1 MLSHVQK
8 KASSMAA
15 VLAVSTVLL
24 AGCDHR
30 LEQAQ
35 ARQEVVNQNDKAS
48 EQALSL
54 SQAASA
60 APYAQPERSRADLD
74 QGLNHR
80 GADIAGRYT
89 GVMRCQQ
96 GNATCSD
103 GNIDITLTLFADGSG
118 MRTLMQQGL
127 VNSMLERE
135 TAFWQFAKDG
145 KHILVYLPDEVL
157 RFNLDKSHRLT
168 LLDVGHMQQ
177 KEDSFGVVFSMNE
190 PDSKRHVYTLTRQS
204 TA

>member
-1 MLSHVQK
+1 
-8 KASSMAA
+8 
-15 VLAVSTVLL
+15 
-24 AGCDHR
+24 
-30 LEQAQ
+30 
-35 ARQEVVNQNDKAS
+35 
-48 EQALSL
+48 
-54 SQAASA
+54 
-60 APYAQPERSRADLD
+60 
-74 QGLNHR
+74 
-80 GADIAGRYT
+80 
-89 GVMRCQQ
+89 MRCQQ

-103 GNIDITLTLFADGSG
+103 GNVDITLTLFADGSG

-157 RFNLDKSHRLT
+157 RFSLDKAHRLT

-177 KEDSFGVVFSMNE
+177 KEDSFGVVFHMNE